1 MSTTPTEDRPSKS
14 SRAIGFAISVL
25 IVVFMLF
32 DAISHMVKPK
42 FVLAASAGMFPENQL
57 VPIGVVA
64 LIVTV
69 LYAIP
74 RTAILGA
81 VLLTGYYGGAAAV
94 HLNAEHAIFTQVLF
108 PVYFGILAWL
118 GLYLRDRRVR
128 SLLPF

>member
-25 IVVFMLF
+25 IVAFMLF
-32 DAISHMVKPK
+32 DAISHILKTK
-42 FVLAASAGMFPENQL
+42 FVLVASAGIVPENQL

>member
-25 IVVFMLF
+25 VVVFMLF
-32 DAISHMVKPK
+32 DAISHILKPK
-42 FVLAASAGMFPENQL
+42 FVLVASAGIVPENQL

>member
-14 SRAIGFAISVL
+14 SRAIGVAISVL

-32 DAISHMVKPK
+32 DAISHILKPR
-42 FVLAASAGMFPENQL
+42 FVVVASAGMVPDNQL
-57 VPIGVVA
+57 IPIGVVA

-94 HLNAEHAIFTQVLF
+94 HLNAEHAILTQVLF

>member
-25 IVVFMLF
+25 IVAFMLF
-32 DAISHMVKPK
+32 DAMSHILKPK
-42 FVLAASAGMFPENQL
+42 FVLDASAGMFPENQL

-81 VLLTGYYGGAAAV
+81 VLLTGYYGGAVAV

-108 PVYFGILAWL
+108 PVYFGTLAWL

>member
-1 MSTTPTEDRPSKS
+1 MATTTTEDRPSKA
-14 SRAIGFAISVL
+14 SRVVGFVIRAL

-32 DAISHMVKPK
+32 DAISHITKPK
-42 FVLAASAGMFPENQL
+42 FVLDANAGMFPEDKL
-57 VPIGVVA
+57 VLIGVVA

-81 VLLTGYYGGAAAV
+81 VLLTGYYGGAVAI
-94 HLNAEHAIFTQVLF
+94 HLNAGHAIFTQTLF

-118 GLYLRDRRVR
+118 GLFLRDRRVR

>member
-1 MSTTPTEDRPSKS
+1 MSTTSTEDRPPKT
-14 SRAIGFAISVL
+14 SRATGFVLSAL

-32 DAISHMVKPK
+32 DAISHILKPK
-42 FVLAASAGMFPENQL
+42 FVLDANAGIFPENQL
-57 VPIGVVA
+57 VLVGVVA

-81 VLLTGYYGGAAAV
+81 VLLTGYYGGAVAIN
-94 HLNAEHAIFTQVLF
+94 LNAGHAIFTQTLF

>member
-14 SRAIGFAISVL
+14 SRAIGIAISVL
-25 IVVFMLF
+25 IVAFMLF
-32 DAISHMVKPK
+32 DAISHILKPK
-42 FVLAASAGMFPENQL
+42 FVLVASAGIVPENQL

-128 SLLPF
+128 SLLLF

>member
-14 SRAIGFAISVL
+14 SRAIGVAISLL

-32 DAISHMVKPK
+32 DAISHILKPK
-42 FVLAASAGMFPENQL
+42 FVVVASAGMVPDNQL